1 MLIFELSETLS
12 PLAYDKVGEW
22 MEKAEYGKYEI
33 IKYKE
38 KRSIPQNSYL
48 HWLFGAIAKE
58 VGEEPDYIKDVFK
71 RLYLKAYSSK
81 GKEYGRSTSSLN
93 TKDFGEFV
101 DKILN
106 KMALMGHTYPT
117 PDDRKAGKRFTD

>member
-1 MLIFELSETLS
+1 MLIFELWENLS
-12 PLAYDKVGEW
+12 PLAYEKVGEW
-22 MEKAEYGKYEI
+22 MEKAEFGKYEI
-33 IKYKE
+33 IRYKE
-38 KRSIPQNSYL
+38 KRSTPQNSYL

-58 VGEEPDYIKDVFK
+58 VWEESDYIKDVFK

-81 GKEYGRSTSSLN
+81 GKEYVRSTSSLSI
-93 TKDFGEFV
+93 KEFAEFV

-117 PDDRKAGKRFTD
+117 PDDWKAWKRFTD